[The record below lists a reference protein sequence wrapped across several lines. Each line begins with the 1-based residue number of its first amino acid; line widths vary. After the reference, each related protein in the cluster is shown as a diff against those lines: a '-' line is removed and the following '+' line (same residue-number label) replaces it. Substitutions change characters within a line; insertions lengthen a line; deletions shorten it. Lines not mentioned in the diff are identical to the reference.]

1 MPCTLF
7 TIICIVENTSGIV
20 YYYCCCCFAVYIN
33 IYLDLWNFSHLYG
46 KSYFVSEREC
56 EIKFLGERLKEMQ
69 RSNVNLVKELG
80 ELRERETRLQ
90 EDMECEREAE
100 SVMEQQLCN
109 LWMVPTMFYISA
121 EVDQD
126 SSETI
131 PVFICLPDES

>member
-1 MPCTLF
+1 
-7 TIICIVENTSGIV
+7 V
-20 YYYCCCCFAVYIN
+20 
-33 IYLDLWNFSHLYG
+33 
-46 KSYFVSEREC
+46 
-56 EIKFLGERLKEMQ
+56 LGERLKEMQ
-69 RSNVNLVKELG
+69 RRNVNLVKELG

-109 LWMVPTMFYISA
+109 LWMVPTMFYISS